1 MRKKICFVTTL
12 AGTIES
18 FLLDLTNYMV
28 EHENYDVTF
37 ISDPSDL
44 LVKYTN
50 EHVHYIP
57 VKMHRGLSLD
67 GFAAIWNL
75 YKIFKREKFD
85 IVQYST
91 KNAGTYAPIAA
102 RMAGIKCRLYC
113 QWGMMF
119 VALKGFKRMLLHAD
133 EKIICGFSTHI
144 ETESFSIYNEAVK
157 HKVYKPEKSQ
167 VIWNGS
173 ACGVNLDNYKLDMR
187 EEWRREIREKYNIP
201 ADSVVFGWCGR
212 ITRDK
217 GHNELFAAFRELNKA
232 DKTAR
237 LMMVGANDSVETID
251 KELFEWAHNC
261 PEVIFTGR
269 VPREEVSI
277 YYSAMDVFC
286 SLSYREG
293 FGLVVIEAAAM
304 KLPGIVTDVPGQID
318 THENMVT
325 GITVHAKEVDCVV
338 DAMKFYINN
347 PEKLKVMGE
356 EARKQVEEKYEMKEL
371 LRRLAA
377 HRNEMIDETKKK

>member
-18 FLLDLTNYMV
+18 FLIDLTHYLV
-28 EHENYDVTF
+28 EKENYDVTF
-37 ISDPSDL
+37 ISHPSDEL
-44 LVKYTN
+44 LKYTN
-50 EHVHYIP
+50 EHIHYIP
-57 VKMHRGLSLD
+57 VKMHRGISLD
-67 GFAAIWNL
+67 GFKAIYHL

-102 RMAGIKCRLYC
+102 KLAGIKCRLYC

-133 EKIICGFSTHI
+133 ELLICGLSTHI

-173 ACGVNLDNYKLDMR
+173 ACGVNLDNYKLENRATWRNLVR
-187 EEWRREIREKYNIP
+187 EQYNIP
-201 ADSVVFGWCGR
+201 SDAVVFGWCGR

-217 GHNELFAAFRELNKA
+217 GHNELFAAFRELNKTN
-232 DKTAR
+232 KSAR
-237 LMMVGANDSVETID
+237 LMMVGANDNVETIY
-251 KELFEWAHNC
+251 KELFEWAHQC
-261 PEVIFTGR
+261 PEVIFVGR
-269 VPREEVSI
+269 VPREDVSK

-304 KLPGIVTDVPGQID
+304 QLPGIVTDVPGQID

-325 GITVHAKEVDCVV
+325 GITVHAKEVDSVV
-338 DAMKFYINN
+338 EAMKYYIHN
-347 PEKLKVMGE
+347 PDKLKEMGI
-356 EARKQVEEKYEMKEL
+356 EARKQVEEKYEQKEL
-371 LRRLAA
+371 LRRLAT
-377 HRNEMIDETKKK
+377 HRNEIINKQSH

>member
-1 MRKKICFVTTL
+1 MKRKKICFVTTL

-18 FLLDLTNYMV
+18 FLVDLSHYLV

-37 ISDPSDL
+37 ICHDSDL
-44 LVKYTN
+44 LLKYTN
-50 EHVHYIP
+50 EHIHYIP
-57 VKMHRGLSLD
+57 VKMKRGMSLD
-67 GFAAIWNL
+67 GFAAIYHL
-75 YKIFKREKFD
+75 YKIFKREQFD

-102 RMAGIKCRLYC
+102 KLAGIKCRLYC

-119 VALKGFKRMLLHAD
+119 VALKGWKRFLLRAD
-133 EKIICGFSTHI
+133 ELLICGLSTHI

-157 HKVYKPEKSQ
+157 HKIYKPEKSQ

-173 ACGVNLDNYKLDMR
+173 ACGVNLDHYQLHHRD
-187 EEWRREIREKYNIP
+187 EWRKEVRAQYGIP
-201 ADSVVFGWCGR
+201 ADAVVFGWCGR

-217 GHNELFAAFRELNKA
+217 GHNELLSAFKELNKTN
-232 DKTAR
+232 KSAR
-237 LMMVGANDSVETID
+237 LMMVGANDSAETINP
-251 KELFEWAHNC
+251 ELFKWAHEC

-269 VPREEVSI
+269 VPRTDVSK

-304 KLPGIVTDVPGQID
+304 MLPGIVTDVPGQID

-338 DAMKFYINN
+338 DAMNYYFDHPNRIK
-347 PEKLKVMGE
+347 EMGK
-356 EARKQVEEKYEMKEL
+356 EARKQVEEKYEQQEL
-371 LRRLAA
+371 FRRLAA
-377 HRNEMIDETKKK
+377 HRNEMISNNLK